1 MKLEYIHD
9 NTRSLGMNLYSG
21 TRYKIFAEVQEQVYK
36 DLYELVVLGAD
47 IRNYTRIHRTLIWAN
62 RFAWSTSQGSS
73 RIVYYLG
80 GVDNWINFSGRTRT
94 FKPFSEIPIDRTQNY
109 AFQAVGT
116 NMRGFPQNIRN
127 GNNFAVFNSEIR
139 FPVFKYIAN
148 YPLSRSFFE
157 NFQIVGFF
165 DVGSAWSGPTPW
177 SSRNAYD
184 SDVINQGPIIITID
198 ADRPPIVAGYGFGI
212 HTQLLGYFVRF
223 DWAWGID
230 NGEIQPFVFYFS
242 TSLDF

>member
-1 MKLEYIHD
+1 L
-9 NTRSLGMNLYSG
+9 
-21 TRYKIFAEVQEQVYK
+21 FAEAHEQIYK
-36 DLYELVVLGAD
+36 NSYELVVLGAD
-47 IRNYTRIHRTLIWAN
+47 IRNYTRIHRSLIWAN
-62 RFAWSTSQGSS
+62 RFAWSSSQGNS

-94 FKPFSEIPIDRTQNY
+94 FLPFDEIPIDRTQNY

-116 NMRGFPQNIRN
+116 NMRGFSQNIRN

-139 FPVFKYIAN
+139 FPVFKYLAN
-148 YPLSRSFFE
+148 YPLSKSFFE

-165 DVGSAWSGPTPW
+165 DLGTAWSGATPW
-177 SSRNAYD
+177 SSKNAYD
-184 SDVINQGPIIITID
+184 TNEIQQGPITITID
-198 ADRPPIVAGYGFGI
+198 TDRSPFVAGYGVGI

-230 NGEIQPFVFYFS
+230 DRKIQPYVFYFS